1 MTLAFG
7 YVHASTPDLT
17 VGVAFSK
24 ETEVMDWA
32 AHKVILE
39 NLISARHKKH

>member
-7 YVHASTPDLT
+7 YVRASTPDLT

-24 ETEVMDWA
+24 ETEVMGRA
-32 AHKVILE
+32 AYKVILG